1 MADPLNRQGSS
12 KTAKMFDH
20 SKADGVHI
28 APGPFIGT
36 VKANTDILRSGR
48 LQVWIPEL
56 GGDPNDDRSWR
67 SVAYSTPFYGVTPQ
81 QTGGDYQHSP
91 HSYGMWFVP
100 PDVGVDVICIFV
112 NGDPARGYWI
122 GCVPQWPSLHMVPA
136 ISAPVD
142 GKTPAPVV
150 DLYVD
155 PLAAQSG
162 PSGDLTGFAKS
173 PRLVHKDQEKT
184 WTAQGIIK
192 DPDRGP
198 GTSSAF
204 RETPSSVFGIS
215 TPGQP
220 IIEDPVLGVA
230 GRKGGHTF
238 VMDDGDYKGN
248 NAQMRFRT
256 AAGHMILMNDTKDFI
271 YVINSKGTAWI
282 EMTSQ
287 GDINVFGQSTMNI
300 TAKAGFN
307 LETEG
312 GISMHA
318 KQDINI
324 KSDTNVN
331 IEGKDLNLKGS
342 GSTKVTGAMSLHLK
356 GKSTYVTGD
365 TCLQFKSSG
374 HLDMRALCITLN
386 TVGATPA
393 MEAGG
398 ATPPKNMPT
407 HEPFNRSTPKGGGT
421 VAPQQNQTVNAAT
434 RGASEVAPT
443 TPTPSSNT
451 GGVANPQAQP
461 SYGAAQGQ
469 STSSGPYGATNNY
482 GSSDIPSSYGP
493 MTNNISPTTYNNG
506 MQGSAAGQSS
516 SFAQY
521 IPQVPNPIATI
532 ANFATQSLLQNIT
545 HGSGGALDIGNNV
558 SGQFTNQ
565 NYSTGELQNNP
576 GNLQYSANDKFA
588 VGFANGLAVYTKPED
603 GIAALISLFDSY
615 ATATPI
621 TAIQL
626 IANYMQSNNL
636 TSNEVVSFARFVQN
650 NSGINPT
657 DYVYLADPQTRIAW
671 VTVVIRQIQ
680 GRIIYTYD
688 EVVTG
693 CAQSVGLTSSAFT
706 QNIAPNAPWNNGSTK
721 SGFVSPNSPTLQNGG
736 GSLLGN
742 IVDNV
747 KNNLIN
753 RAIGAAGNAVGNI
766 LNNALR
772 GNSQNPTSGQQGS
785 FGFVQVDPNAAA
797 SRQDAER
804 ILASGGSF
812 VDATSKVDAA
822 SPGKIPLPIAR
833 PADLNVNYGSLD
845 PQQRAEL
852 RAQYV
857 GTQAQ
862 TTDIA
867 TPGPTPNQ
875 RVDAAQT
882 NVAIAQATA
891 DSANAKYNSALQTFG
906 ANDPRTTAFKNDAA
920 VANDSLVT
928 AQSQRDTIIA
938 INPLLDKDP
947 SDATGTAS
955 AMLQEKQNAS
965 NGYYAAISTGDPLPA
980 DTTISGQYGR
990 GLPSNGDPITSYGAN
1005 YSNKNSNPQIPG
1017 LEQIT
1022 YQNTG
1027 QTVYVGKD
1035 SAGNSIVIQPSTIAQ
1050 LTDNGKNLDAISGI
1064 TPEGLKSIEDSNTAA
1079 SVTTSTGD
1087 VPDAVAD
1094 YRAPAS
1100 TAVSTNSATFEPGAT
1115 YDGGIPNRDV
1125 EYTSTL
1131 PTFAQPK
1138 SPDAAPLTIGDP
1150 SNNTTGYSFGNNPVP
1165 LPTTTG
1171 DPRAGEGTL
1180 GGGYNDPYS
1189 PPPTDSAT
1197 PSTPPATDN
1206 SYLPIE
1212 KPAPVTGTTPA
1223 PGSGGATGGSGTP
1236 QGSAATGPSA
1246 GSC

>member
-12 KTAKMFDH
+12 KTAKMYDH

-81 QTGGDYQHSP
+81 QTSGDYQHSP

-100 PDVGVDVICIFV
+100 PDIGVDVICIFV

-122 GCVPQWPSLHMVPA
+122 GCVPQWPSLHMLPA
-136 ISAPVD
+136 ISAPID
-142 GKTPAPVV
+142 GSSPAPVV

-155 PLAAQSG
+155 PLVSQGGAN
-162 PSGDLTGFAKS
+162 GDLTGFAKS

-220 IIEDPVLGVA
+220 INEDPVLGVA

-300 TAKAGFN
+300 TAKGGFN

-318 KQDINI
+318 KGDINM
-324 KSDTNVN
+324 KSDANVN

-342 GSTKVTGAMSLHLK
+342 GSAKMTGAMSLHLK

-365 TCLQFKSSG
+365 TCLQFKSNG
-374 HLDMRALCITLN
+374 HLDLKGSCVTLN
-386 TVGATPA
+386 TANATIA

-407 HEPFNRSTPKGGGT
+407 HEPFNRSTPKGGGPAPSQT
-421 VAPQQNQTVNAAT
+421 VNAATNGATENAPTAQNQTVNAAT
-434 RGASEVAPT
+434 NGASEIA
-443 TPTPSSNT
+443 PSST

-461 SYGAAQGQ
+461 SYGASQGF

-482 GSSDIPSSYGP
+482 GSSDIPSGYGP
-493 MTNNISPTTYNNG
+493 MTNNIPPTTYNNG
-506 MQGSAAGQSS
+506 AQGSAAGQSS
-516 SFAQY
+516 AFAQY
-521 IPQVPNPIATI
+521 IPQVSNPIATI

-545 HGSGGALDIGNNV
+545 HGSGGALNIGNNV

-565 NYSTGELQNNP
+565 NYSAGELQNNP
-576 GNLQYSANDKFA
+576 GNLQYSTSDKFA

-657 DYVYLADPQTRIAW
+657 DYVYLADPQTRISW

-688 EVVTG
+688 QVVAG
-693 CAQSVGLTSSAFT
+693 CAQSIGLTPSAFT
-706 QNIAPNAPWNNGSTK
+706 QSIAPNATWNNGSTP

-736 GSLLGN
+736 SSLLGN

-772 GNSQNPTSGQQGS
+772 GNGQSPTSGQQGS
-785 FGFVQVDPNAAA
+785 FGFVQVNPNAAA

-822 SPGKIPLPIAR
+822 SPGKIPLPIPR

-852 RAQYV
+852 QAQYV

-875 RVDAAQT
+875 QVDAAQT

-891 DSANAKYNSALQTFG
+891 DSANAKYNSAVQTFG
-906 ANDPRTTAFKNDAA
+906 ANDLRTAAFKNDATS
-920 VANDSLVT
+920 ANDSLVT

-938 INPLLDKDP
+938 TNPLLDKDP

-955 AMLQEKQNAS
+955 ATLQENQNA
-965 NGYYAAISTGDPLPA
+965 YYTAIDAGDASPSDNTNNISTHVQTQQEIVD
-980 DTTISGQYGR
+980 Q
-990 GLPSNGDPITSYGAN
+990 SNAV
-1005 YSNKNSNPQIPG
+1005 QAA
-1017 LEQIT
+1017 
-1022 YQNTG
+1022 
-1027 QTVYVGKD
+1027 QT
-1035 SAGNSIVIQPSTIAQ
+1035 
-1050 LTDNGKNLDAISGI
+1050 
-1064 TPEGLKSIEDSNTAA
+1064 A
-1079 SVTTSTGD
+1079 SVASINNPV

-1100 TAVSTNSATFEPGAT
+1100 TTVSTNSATFEPGAT
-1115 YDGGIPNRDV
+1115 YDGGIPSRDV

-1165 LPTTTG
+1165 LTNTG
-1171 DPRAGEGTL
+1171 DPRVGEGTL
-1180 GGGYNDPYS
+1180 GGGYNDPYT
-1189 PPPTDSAT
+1189 PPSTSSAT
-1197 PSTPPATDN
+1197 PSTPPTTDN

-1223 PGSGGATGGSGTP
+1223 PGAGGAKGGSDTP